1 MSVTLS
7 LSSGTSTPGGII
19 TLTLSI
25 ASTGGDL
32 PTQVQ
37 WVFSHTSDVSIA
49 SVTAGAAAVAASKT
63 LSRAGNLMLIWGINQ
78 TPIADGDLVT
88 VAFRISTFPSGNSTT
103 INITSIVVSDADANQ
118 LTGVGSSGS
127 IDIIPTPPTP
137 GLPCSGIVPTPE
149 TDVQFRLE
157 KIMATIRPDAHLPVR
172 GSVI

>member
-37 WVFSHTSDVSIA
+37 WVFSHTADVSIA
-49 SVTAGAAAVAASKT
+49 SVTAGAAAVAANKM
-63 LSRAGNLMLIWGINQ
+63 LARAGNLMLIWGVNQ
-78 TPIADGDLVT
+78 DAIGDGVLVT
-88 VAFRISTFPSGNSTT
+88 VAFRISSFPSGTSTV
-103 INITSIVVSDADANQ
+103 INIASIVVSDADANQ
-118 LTGVGSSGS
+118 LTGVGSPGT
-127 IDIIPTPPTP
+127 ITIVPTPPTP
-137 GLPCSGIVPTPE
+137 GLPCTGIIPIPS

-157 KIMATIRPDAHLPVR
+157 KVMVTIRPDAHLPTR